1 MAALAPLTPL
11 NGSNC
16 NLVDEIDGEAN
27 WPGAQGKRPTARAPI
42 SPSPSLHPSLPTP
55 PLSLVPTASRWR
67 VLAAARS
74 RSPFLSPPLPP
85 LPLARSERPFPA
97 VALTAP
103 EHSPPHLLSPS
114 FPSLALLSR
123 TVFALWIGLQPLHA
137 ATANKALHLNS

>member
-55 PLSLVPTASRWR
+55 PLSLVPTAS
-67 VLAAARS
+67 V
-74 RSPFLSPPLPP
+74 
-85 LPLARSERPFPA
+85 
-97 VALTAP
+97 
-103 EHSPPHLLSPS
+103 
-114 FPSLALLSR
+114 
-123 TVFALWIGLQPLHA
+123 HA
-137 ATANKALHLNS
+137 AFSPCFYFLCSAGGC